1 MVTTRIILVRH
12 GQPVADTSGRCY
24 GRLDVALS
32 PHGFAQ
38 ARIIAERL
46 AHEPLAAIY
55 ASPRRRTVDTAGAI
69 ADLHGLSATVND
81 DLREID
87 FGDFEGRTYDEIAA
101 QYPEL
106 YRQWMEQPTTVQ
118 FPSGE
123 RFTDLRNRAV
133 HALDGILRQHAGST
147 VSIVTHG
154 GVCRAIIASA
164 LQMPDEAIFRLDQ
177 PYCACTTIDW
187 LDGTPVLR
195 AMAGEPAVATSTGR

>member
-1 MVTTRIILVRH
+1 MVSTRIILVRH

-32 PHGFAQ
+32 PHGLAQ
-38 ARIIAERL
+38 AHAIAGQL
-46 AHEPLAAIY
+46 ADEPLVAVY
-55 ASPRRRTVDTAGAI
+55 ASPRRRASETATAVAAPHGITVG
-69 ADLHGLSATVND
+69 LHDNLC
-81 DLREID
+81 EID
-87 FGDFEGRTYDEIAA
+87 FGDFEGRTYDEIAT
-101 QYPEL
+101 QYPDL
-106 YRQWMEQPTTVQ
+106 YRRWMERPTTVE

-123 RFTDLRNRAV
+123 TFTDLRNRAV
-133 HALDGILRQHAGST
+133 RALDEILRTHAGST
-147 VSIVTHG
+147 VAIVSHG

-195 AMAGEPAVATSTGR
+195 AMAGEPVVATSTGR